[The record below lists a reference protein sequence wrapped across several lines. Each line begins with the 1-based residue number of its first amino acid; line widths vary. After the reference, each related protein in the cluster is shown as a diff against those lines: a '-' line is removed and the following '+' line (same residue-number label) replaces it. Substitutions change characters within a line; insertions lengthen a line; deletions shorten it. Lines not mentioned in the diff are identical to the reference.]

1 MCVSL
6 LQFVSDQQAERQPEE
21 NPDFAAGTWLS
32 KASGTPQCIGHC
44 RGSSR
49 YWKHPMAQIFIP
61 CSVLKLLWFLLL
73 IVLLLFPVSA
83 KQGNVH
89 RLCEA

>member
-1 MCVSL
+1 MAEQSL
-6 LQFVSDQQAERQPEE
+6 RDTTVHRALQREQSDA
-21 NPDFAAGTWLS
+21 
-32 KASGTPQCIGHC
+32 CH
-44 RGSSR
+44 

-89 RLCEA
+89 RLL